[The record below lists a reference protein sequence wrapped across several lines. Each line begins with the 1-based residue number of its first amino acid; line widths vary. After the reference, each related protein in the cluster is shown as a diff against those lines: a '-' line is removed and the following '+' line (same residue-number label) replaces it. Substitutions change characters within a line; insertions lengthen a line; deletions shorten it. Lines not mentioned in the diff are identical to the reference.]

1 MKRSV
6 TKLFWLLLASASL
19 AFGVS
24 LTASASALPSDAI
37 PMHCGSCGTGDD
49 EDHDDEEKEDEQEDD
64 KDKKDKKKE
73 KKPE

>member
-1 MKRSV
+1 MKRNV

-24 LTASASALPSDAI
+24 MNAGASALPADAQ
-37 PMHCGSCGTGDD
+37 PMHCGSCGTGG
-49 EDHDDEEKEDEQEDD
+49 DHDHKDKKKDD
-64 KDKKDKKKE
+64 KKDDKKKKDKKKD